1 MSPDS
6 SNFRI
11 TTVTLLGAG
20 LGVMILGIRL
30 VYSFSSDNTITAVGT
45 PIPQGDLSLFLPVIV
60 GGLLTFVGGVR
71 LSLLLRPWKLLV
83 VGVALI
89 CAAVLGPAAISL
101 HIPAMKDFPWAG
113 PVLVPLFI
121 GRILGFIFFATALLR
136 WFARPG
142 AISPGDGSSPKSD
155 AS

>member
-6 SNFRI
+6 SNFHM
-11 TTVTLLGAG
+11 TTITLLGAG

-30 VYSFSSDNTITAVGT
+30 VYSFSPDNTISAVGT
-45 PIPQGDLSLFLPVIV
+45 AIPQGDLSLFLPVII

-71 LSLLLRPWKLLV
+71 LSLLLRPWKVLLL
-83 VGVALI
+83 GVALI
-89 CAAVLGPAAISL
+89 CATVLGPAAISA
-101 HIPAMKDFPWAG
+101 HISAMKDFGWAG

-121 GRILGFIFFATALLR
+121 GRILGIIFFATALLR
-136 WFARPG
+136 WRLRSG
-142 AISPGDGSSPKSD
+142 TITRRDGRSPKSD